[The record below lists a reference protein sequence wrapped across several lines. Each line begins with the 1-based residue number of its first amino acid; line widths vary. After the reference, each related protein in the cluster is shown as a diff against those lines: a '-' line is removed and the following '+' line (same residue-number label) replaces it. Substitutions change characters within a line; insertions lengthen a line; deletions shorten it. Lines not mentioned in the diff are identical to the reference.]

1 MNLIK
6 KKENFILL
14 LAIIV
19 FLTINNF
26 FYNFY
31 FILKKNYSERMTYH
45 YGYCDKNGYGFI
57 KHIREKYKLT
67 NNIKIFNYIEK
78 PNSEWFF
85 YNPNMPYYIEK
96 IILLNV
102 DNLNKIDEEN
112 IKVYFKND
120 FQGNFKIIESYKNC
134 FFVEKI
140 ND

>member
-45 YGYCDKNGYGFI
+45 YGYCDKSGYGFI
-57 KHIREKYKLT
+57 KYINEKYNLKK
-67 NNIKIFNYIEK
+67 NIKILKKLKKLY
-78 PNSEWFF
+78 
-85 YNPNMPYYIEK
+85 
-96 IILLNV
+96 
-102 DNLNKIDEEN
+102 
-112 IKVYFKND
+112 
-120 FQGNFKIIESYKNC
+120 
-134 FFVEKI
+134 
-140 ND
+140 